1 VVAGAIAQCYNHCMN
16 KPASFVKELKL
27 VRIGNSTGV
36 VLPKELLARLDVT
49 AGDTL
54 AYSETPTGLALST
67 RDAQFDEQMAQAR
80 EIMKSY
86 RNALRELAK

>member
-1 VVAGAIAQCYNHCMN
+1 MN
-16 KPASFVKELKL
+16 KPTSFAKELKL

-36 VLPKELLARLDVT
+36 VLPKDLLARLDVT

-54 AYSETPTGLALST
+54 AYSETPTGLSLST
-67 RDAQFDEQMAQAR
+67 HDTEFDEQMAKAR

>member
-1 VVAGAIAQCYNHCMN
+1 MN
-16 KPASFVKELKL
+16 KPTSFAKELKL

-54 AYSETPTGLALST
+54 SYSETPSGISLTT
-67 RDAQFDEQMAQAR
+67 RDPEFDEQMAQAR

>member
-1 VVAGAIAQCYNHCMN
+1 MN
-16 KPASFVKELKL
+16 KPTSFAKELKL

-49 AGDTL
+49 AGDML
-54 AYSETPTGLALST
+54 AYSETPKGISLTT
-67 RDAQFDEQMAQAR
+67 QDAEFDEQMAQAR
-80 EIMKSY
+80 EIMKTY

>member
-1 VVAGAIAQCYNHCMN
+1 MN
-16 KPASFVKELKL
+16 KPASFAKELKL

-36 VLPKELLARLDVT
+36 VLPKELLTRLNIA

-54 AYSETPTGLALST
+54 AYSETPSGISLTT
-67 RDAQFDEQMAQAR
+67 QDVEFDEQLSQAR
-80 EIMKSY
+80 AIMKTY

>member
-1 VVAGAIAQCYNHCMN
+1 MN
-16 KPASFVKELKL
+16 KPASFAKELKL

-36 VLPKELLARLDVT
+36 VLPKELLARLNVA

-54 AYSETPTGLALST
+54 AYSETPSGISLTTQDVEFYEQLS
-67 RDAQFDEQMAQAR
+67 QAR
-80 EIMKSY
+80 AIMKTY

>member
-1 VVAGAIAQCYNHCMN
+1 MN
-16 KPASFVKELKL
+16 KPASFAKELKL

-36 VLPKELLARLDVT
+36 VLPKELLARLNVA

-54 AYSETPTGLALST
+54 AYSETPSGISLTT
-67 RDAQFDEQMAQAR
+67 QDVEFDEQLSQAR
-80 EIMKSY
+80 AIMKTY

>member
-1 VVAGAIAQCYNHCMN
+1 MN
-16 KPASFVKELKL
+16 KPTSFAKELKL

-36 VLPKELLARLDVT
+36 VLPKDLLARLDVI

-54 AYSETPTGLALST
+54 AYSETPTGLSLST
-67 RDAQFDEQMAQAR
+67 RDAEFDEQMAQAR
-80 EIMKSY
+80 EIMKTY

>member
-1 VVAGAIAQCYNHCMN
+1 MN
-16 KPASFVKELKL
+16 KPLASKELKL
-27 VRIGNSTGV
+27 IRIGNSTGV
-36 VLPKELLARLDVT
+36 VLPKELLARLKVE

-54 AYSETPTGLALST
+54 AYSDTPSGVALS
-67 RDAQFDEQMAQAR
+67 RPDEEFERQMVKAR